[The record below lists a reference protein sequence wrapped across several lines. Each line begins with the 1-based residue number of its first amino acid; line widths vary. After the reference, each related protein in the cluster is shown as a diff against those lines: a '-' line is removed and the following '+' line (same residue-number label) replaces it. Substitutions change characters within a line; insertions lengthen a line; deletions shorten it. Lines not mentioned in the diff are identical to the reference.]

1 MRGKQMKLNS
11 RRTVASLRQRD
22 DVTFNLFALCERRFD
37 DVEKKAIAFL
47 ATQRQADDV
56 KNQQG

>member
-1 MRGKQMKLNS
+1 MKLNS